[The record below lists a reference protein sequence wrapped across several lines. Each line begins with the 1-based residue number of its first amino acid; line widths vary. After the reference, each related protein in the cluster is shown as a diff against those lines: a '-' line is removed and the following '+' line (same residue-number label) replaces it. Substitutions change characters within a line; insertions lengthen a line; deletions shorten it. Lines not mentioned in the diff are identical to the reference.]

1 MKILRII
8 PLMLALAVIPALAF
22 SAEYGRARIG
32 FLSGDVQIQI
42 AGTSEWVPASTNTPL
57 RDGDRMWVP
66 GEARTEVQVLG
77 GVFIRLDAFTALD
90 ALSLGGESIQF
101 YLNDGH
107 AYINNR
113 KAGIDSVQID
123 TPLSSIVCRDD
134 SLARIDVSES
144 GATEISV
151 LRGNAYAE
159 TRNGKIR
166 VQEGNTLLIRE
177 DLTAEFYPLN
187 SPDEWEAWNGDR
199 DRELTAGRESL
210 RYLPDELDDYVS
222 DFDENGRW
230 INTADYG
237 YVWTP
242 SVSVSLDWAPYRVG
256 RWAWMGG
263 NYIWISYEP
272 WGWAPYHYGRWAF
285 LAGRGWCWVPPR
297 RGAAHWAP
305 GYVGWVH
312 TPTSVSW
319 VPLAPGDTYY
329 GHGNYGPGSVNINT
343 ITINKILDRGHY
355 RNIDARNAVTSLHR
369 DTFFFGKKSDF
380 RIRENPFRQRNVGF
394 GPPPAVKPDR
404 TMISPVI
411 RSIPVAKLPPPQVQ
425 RIKPEKIRKE
435 RKLVTDERSSVFMPA
450 GPVRQ
455 MPTIR
460 GEGSKRPGQP
470 RKPEQ
475 FREVPARPPV
485 ITPAP
490 SRQPAIVRPP
500 DGRAERYRMQTTPA
514 VPVAPSAVPAD
525 KPQAPVKPLKEKKP
539 RTTVYPT
546 STAPTVGTP
555 GTPSSVTGTRPS
567 GQTLERTRIRTAPG
581 EIPAG
586 PQPGTA
592 TGAPSSDRSRTMGSQ
607 GIRVAP
613 QPVAPQ
619 PVAPTP
625 VWRPQKPQKPQVP
638 APTGQPA
645 ARTPLPQV
653 QGPASVSPMG
663 QQPPTQPVKIQRSRT
678 PLPQSSNQGEQM
690 IRNQPAGQQPNVRQ
704 PSGQKPTE
712 KKESETKEKT
722 RSKATGAQQQTGTIE
737 IPPLYPSQ
745 GQGRTGPR

>member
-1 MKILRII
+1 
-8 PLMLALAVIPALAF
+8 MLALAVIPALAF

-32 FLSGDVQIQI
+32 FLSGDVQIQT

-57 RDGDRMWVP
+57 GEGDRVWVP
-66 GEARTEVQVLG
+66 EGGRNEVQVLG
-77 GVFIRLDAFTALD
+77 GVFIRLDAFTSLD
-90 ALSLGGESIQF
+90 TISLGGESIQF
-101 YLNDGH
+101 YLNEGH

-113 KAGIDSVQID
+113 KAGIKSVQID
-123 TPLSSIVCRDD
+123 TPLGSIVCRDE
-134 SLARIDVSES
+134 SLARIDVNEN
-144 GATEISV
+144 GAMEISV
-151 LRGNAYAE
+151 LRGDAYAE

-187 SPDEWEAWNGDR
+187 SPDEWQTWNRDR
-199 DRELTAGRESL
+199 DRELTAGRASL
-210 RYLPDELDDYVS
+210 RYLPVELNDYVS

-230 INTADYG
+230 LNTADYG

-312 TPTSVSW
+312 TPTYVSW

-329 GHGNYGPGSVNINT
+329 GHGNYGPGSVNMNTINT
-343 ITINKILDRGHY
+343 INMH
-355 RNIDARNAVTSLHR
+355 RNFRNVDARNAVTSLHR
-369 DTFFFGKKSDF
+369 DTFFHGKKSDF
-380 RIRENPFRQRNVGF
+380 RLRENPFRQRNVGF
-394 GPPPAVKPDR
+394 GPPPAVRPDR
-404 TMISPVI
+404 TMISPAI
-411 RSIPVAKLPPPQVQ
+411 RAIAVAKLPPPQVQ

-435 RKLVTDERSSVFMPA
+435 RRLVTDERSSVFMPA
-450 GPVRQ
+450 GPARQ
-455 MPTIR
+455 MPTIQR
-460 GEGSKRPGQP
+460 EGPKRPGQLQ
-470 RKPEQ
+470 KPEQ
-475 FREVPARPPV
+475 FREIPAKPPV

-490 SRQPAIVRPP
+490 ARQPSIGKPS
-500 DGRAERYRMQTTPA
+500 DGRAERYRLQTTPT
-514 VPVAPSAVPAD
+514 VPVAPSAVPAE

-546 STAPTVGTP
+546 TTAPTGKIPTGRQP
-555 GTPSSVTGTRPS
+555 EAATGT
-567 GQTLERTRIRTAPG
+567 TT
-581 EIPAG
+581 
-586 PQPGTA
+586 
-592 TGAPSSDRSRTMGSQ
+592 SDRSRTTGSQ
-607 GIRVAP
+607 VIRVAP
-613 QPVAPQ
+613 QPAAPQ
-619 PVAPTP
+619 PVTPTP
-625 VWRPQKPQKPQVP
+625 VWRPQKPQKPLVP
-638 APTGQPA
+638 ASTVQPA

-653 QGPASVSPMG
+653 QSPATVSPMG
-663 QQPPTQPVKIQRSRT
+663 QQQPVQTLKMQRPLT
-678 PLPQSSNQGEQM
+678 PIPQVSNQGEQM
-690 IRNQPAGQQPNVRQ
+690 NRKQPAGQQPNVRQ
-704 PSGQKPTE
+704 HSDQKPTE
-712 KKESETKEKT
+712 KQESEIKEKT
-722 RSKATGAQQQTGTIE
+722 RSKTTGVQQQTGTVE